1 MRLSNFHLVVS
12 SFAAVAG
19 VALAAYQTLAPAS
32 APPQPPVAVTVA
44 VEPPKTAGDAEPAA
58 AKSDQEVSIATAALD
73 LAHGAS
79 FTAALKDGSQTRYN
93 FADLFDGRP
102 ESFLVFGAPDRE
114 LNILVNF
121 NSQTAQPVT
130 ALEYAPPPGAASG
143 RLATIVDVMVLP
155 EGQMEATGRPVMSFS
170 LQTSQGSQTFAIPG
184 NASGKGLWLRIA
196 GPQGAETVAVGDFHV
211 LREQVAP

>member
-1 MRLSNFHLVVS
+1 MKFSNVHLAVS

-32 APPQPPVAVTVA
+32 APLQQPVNVTVA
-44 VEPPKTAGDAEPAA
+44 VEPASAPDPVAS
-58 AKSDQEVSIATAALD
+58 KSDQEVTIATAALD
-73 LAHGAS
+73 LAHGAT
-79 FTAALKDGSQTRYN
+79 FTAALNDGSDKRYV
-93 FADLFDGRP
+93 FSDLFDGRP

-130 ALEYAPPPGAASG
+130 ALEYAPPPGASPG
-143 RLATIVDVMVLP
+143 RLATAVDIMVLP
-155 EGQMEATGRPVMSFS
+155 DGQMEATGRPVMNFS

-184 NASGKGLWLRIA
+184 NASGKGLWLRIT
-196 GPQGAETVAVGDFHV
+196 GPEDAETVAVGDFHV
-211 LREQVAP
+211 LREQIAP

>member
-19 VALAAYQTLAPAS
+19 VGLAAYQTLAPS
-32 APPQPPVAVTVA
+32 AAPSQQPVTVTVA
-44 VEPPKTAGDAEPAA
+44 VEPPKTAGQEAHAA
-58 AKSDQEVSIATAALD
+58 AKSDQEVTIATAALD

-79 FTAALKDGSQTRYN
+79 FTAALNDGSGKRYS
-93 FADLFDGRP
+93 FADIFDGRP
-102 ESFLVFGAPDRE
+102 ESFLVFGPPDVE

-121 NSQTAQPVT
+121 NSRTAQPVT
-130 ALEYAPPPGAASG
+130 ALEYAPPPGAAPG
-143 RLATIVDVMVLP
+143 RLATTVDVMVLP

-196 GPQGAETVAVGDFHV
+196 GPEGVGTIAVGDFHV

>member
-19 VALAAYQTLAPAS
+19 VALAVYQTLSPAG
-32 APPQPPVAVTVA
+32 APPPQPVAVTVA
-44 VEPPKTAGDAEPAA
+44 VEPPQSVAAEEPAA
-58 AKSDQEVSIATAALD
+58 AKSDPEVTIATAALD

-79 FTAALKDGSQTRYN
+79 FTAALNDGSDKRYV

-102 ESFLVFGAPDRE
+102 ETFLVFGPPDRE

-121 NSQTAQPVT
+121 NRQTAQPVT
-130 ALEYAPPPGAASG
+130 ALEYAPPPGASRD
-143 RLATIVDVMVLP
+143 RLATTVDVMVLP
-155 EGQMEATGRPVMSFS
+155 EGQMEATGRPVMNFS

-196 GPQGAETVAVGDFHV
+196 GRQGAETVAVGDFHV

>member
-1 MRLSNFHLVVS
+1 MKFSNFHLVVS

-19 VALAAYQTLAPAS
+19 VTLAAYQTLAPAG
-32 APPQPPVAVTVA
+32 APQQQPVTVTVA
-44 VEPPKTAGDAEPAA
+44 VEPAKTVSEEGPAA
-58 AKSDQEVSIATAALD
+58 AKSDQAVTIATAALD

-79 FTAALKDGSQTRYN
+79 FTAALKDGSETRYA
-93 FADLFDGRP
+93 FADLFDGKP

-121 NSQTAQPVT
+121 NSQSAQPVT

-143 RLATIVDVMVLP
+143 RLATAIDVMVLP
-155 EGQMEATGRPVMSFS
+155 EGQMEASGRPVMSFS
-170 LQTSQGSQTFAIPG
+170 LQTSPGSQTFAIPG
-184 NASGKGLWLRIA
+184 NASGKGLWLRVT
-196 GPQGAETVAVGDFHV
+196 GPEGAETVAVGDFHV